1 MNILSKLNGNKVK
14 FTKSE
19 KLLIQYINKN
29 IEEFSYKSISEIA
42 KESGVG
48 ESTITRFSKKLG
60 FSSFQDFKVTL
71 ASETNDMH
79 TNNIIDESIDNKEHS
94 KETCKKILHN
104 NIYVLESTSQ
114 VINYDDI
121 HRCTDMI
128 RNASRV
134 FFIGV
139 GYSGIIAQDINY
151 KCMRIGINSN
161 YFSDTHTIFMI
172 SSILTKDDVLV
183 CISHS
188 GETEDIIKAIN
199 IAKANDAKVISVTK
213 NCNSQISKLS
223 DISLSYVSNETIF
236 ETGSM
241 YSKLAQMF
249 ILDLIYTQL
258 VKDMGGIAINNQ
270 LKTTDAIRK
279 KS

>member
-1 MNILSKLNGNKVK
+1 MNILSKINSSEIK

-19 KLLIQYINKN
+19 KLLIKYINKG
-29 IEEFSYKSISEIA
+29 IDEFSYKSISEIA
-42 KESGVG
+42 KDIGVG

-60 FSSFQDFKVTL
+60 FASFQDFKVTL
-71 ASETNDMH
+71 ACETNDMH

-94 KETCKKILHN
+94 KETCKKILNN

-114 VINYDDI
+114 SINYDNI
-121 HRCTDMI
+121 HKCSDMI
-128 RNASRV
+128 RKANRI
-134 FFIGV
+134 FFIGI

-161 YFSDTHTIFMI
+161 CFSDTHTILMM

-199 IAKANDAKVISVTK
+199 IAKTNNVNIISITNDY
-213 NCNSQISKLS
+213 NSKISKLS

-258 VKDMGGIAINNQ
+258 VKDMGGIAINNK

-279 KS
+279 K